1 MNPLTKYQ
9 DPKIIKTIITNL
21 EENYFKK
28 INLKKFSIQNDIF
41 EDYLQKHKN
50 LITFK
55 NPNENDLKKIVKL
68 YLYILG
74 NRKKLEE
81 YRLSHVESLL
91 KNYKV
96 VILKT

>member
-55 NPNENDLKKIVKL
+55 NPNENDLKKL
-68 YLYILG
+68 SNYI
-74 NRKKLEE
+74 
-81 YRLSHVESLL
+81 Y
-91 KNYKV
+91 
-96 VILKT
+96 IF